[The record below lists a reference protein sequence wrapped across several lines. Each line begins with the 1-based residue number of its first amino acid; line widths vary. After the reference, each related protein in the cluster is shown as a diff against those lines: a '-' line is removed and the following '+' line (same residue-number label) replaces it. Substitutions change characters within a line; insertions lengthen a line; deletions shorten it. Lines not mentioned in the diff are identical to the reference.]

1 MHDEG
6 GHAVASAVEAR
17 GGFLGKPTLA
27 VLIVSMTLTADY
39 LLSGFRDLISRRG
52 RRYLIT

>member
-27 VLIVSMTLTADY
+27 VLIVSMSSDCRTICY
-39 LLSGFRDLISRRG
+39 LVFA
-52 RRYLIT
+52 T